1 MSNKPKIPMK
11 DHWFWGSILNNKGT
25 YSQIILASIFI
36 NLFGLA
42 SAFYIM
48 TVYDRVM
55 PNSAYSTLIALTIG
69 MGVVIFFDFIVKLLR
84 AYFIDIAG
92 SNMEKEIN
100 NSLFKKITSHD
111 TEFLSKSTGVA
122 HTIREF
128 EGVRDFF
135 TSASMVAFIDLP
147 FMVIFLFVIYAIAG
161 PLAIVPILI
170 VPLILGVAALIQ
182 PFLKRFSEKN
192 LKTQQ
197 SKMMV
202 LHELLNNVE
211 TVRTVAGGKFLE
223 DRWNKSI
230 ESQTKAAA
238 SARGI
243 SNFAV
248 TFSQTGLQISQ
259 AAIVCYGVVLVGSLE
274 ITSGALIACVILS
287 GRILSPLVQAG
298 QLLTKVNHAFS
309 AFYKVNDL
317 MMTDSRDEK
326 TENYKAANISNGSI
340 LIKGLNYEIDDIK
353 IVDGVNLSI
362 EDGDKVGLVGN
373 IGSGKTTLLRN
384 LIGFHLPTKGSVTLS
399 GYDIQNIPAKIL
411 RNHVGYCPQKIQL
424 FTGSIFENIAAGLDN
439 PTEDEVIE
447 AAKLSCAHDFIPTLP
462 GGYNYNLIENG
473 SNLSGGQRQSIAMAR
488 AIVRK
493 PSLLVLDEPTS
504 SMDGGTENRVINNL
518 LSLDYNPTTIICT
531 HRTSHLMRVDK
542 IAVMADG
549 KLIQYGP
556 RDSILKQNDSGG
568 KDV

>member
-1 MSNKPKIPMK
+1 MSNKAKIPMK

-182 PFLKRFSEKN
+182 PFLK
-192 LKTQQ
+192 
-197 SKMMV
+197 
-202 LHELLNNVE
+202 
-211 TVRTVAGGKFLE
+211 
-223 DRWNKSI
+223 D
-230 ESQTKAAA
+230 
-238 SARGI
+238 
-243 SNFAV
+243 
-248 TFSQTGLQISQ
+248 
-259 AAIVCYGVVLVGSLE
+259 LV
-274 ITSGALIACVILS
+274 
-287 GRILSPLVQAG
+287 
-298 QLLTKVNHAFS
+298 K
-309 AFYKVNDL
+309 
-317 MMTDSRDEK
+317 
-326 TENYKAANISNGSI
+326 
-340 LIKGLNYEIDDIK
+340 K
-353 IVDGVNLSI
+353 I
-362 EDGDKVGLVGN
+362 
-373 IGSGKTTLLRN
+373 
-384 LIGFHLPTKGSVTLS
+384 
-399 GYDIQNIPAKIL
+399 
-411 RNHVGYCPQKIQL
+411 
-424 FTGSIFENIAAGLDN
+424 
-439 PTEDEVIE
+439 
-447 AAKLSCAHDFIPTLP
+447 
-462 GGYNYNLIENG
+462 
-473 SNLSGGQRQSIAMAR
+473 
-488 AIVRK
+488 
-493 PSLLVLDEPTS
+493 
-504 SMDGGTENRVINNL
+504 
-518 LSLDYNPTTIICT
+518 
-531 HRTSHLMRVDK
+531 
-542 IAVMADG
+542 
-549 KLIQYGP
+549 
-556 RDSILKQNDSGG
+556 
-568 KDV
+568 